1 MKRAYLFN
9 SSLERALANE
19 LLLQNERRRADD
31 FPVLLVVRDD
41 QDEVALGRFH
51 LVEAGGVFFDA
62 DLSYFCQ
69 LGQQLEKSVLIV
81 FD

>member
-31 FPVLLVVRDD
+31 FPVLLVVRND
-41 QDEVALGRFH
+41 QDEVAL
-51 LVEAGGVFFDA
+51 
-62 DLSYFCQ
+62 
-69 LGQQLEKSVLIV
+69 
-81 FD
+81 